1 MEFLDEN
8 LLSIVIQFVPFPE
21 KSKLR
26 LVSTTFNKAFR
37 IKPFNEATIHITKC
51 IFEKTMHIL
60 YKDVLFAEHVV
71 GDQSVVRL
79 LHTNEETNI
88 FVEYSEDE
96 VKSNGKEIKEL
107 GALKEIKT
115 IMPLFHLLAF
125 ELFHSEFRRCMY
137 TCMDLY
143 NSKRNCF
150 NRNNMCVE
158 FSKYSCDHNYVLW
171 SNTIES
177 IK

>member
-37 IKPFNEATIHITKC
+37 IKPFNEATIHITKR
-51 IFEKTMHIL
+51 IFEKTMYIL
-60 YKDVLFAEHVV
+60 YKDVLFAELVFGDLTVV
-71 GDQSVVRL
+71 CL
-79 LHTNEETNI
+79 LHTNEETNM
-88 FVEYSEDE
+88 FVEYSVDE
-96 VKSNGKEIKEL
+96 VKSGKEIKEL

-125 ELFHSEFRRCMY
+125 ELFHCEFRTCMY

-143 NSKRNCF
+143 NSKWNCF

-158 FSKYSCDHNYVLW
+158 FSKYSNHNYVLW
-171 SNTIES
+171 SNTIEDS
-177 IK
+177 K